1 MNPHVLIALSVS
13 LSVAADPKDAANK
26 ELSEFQGSWV
36 LISAVD
42 NGKALPDKEI
52 KRLRVTIRNNGF
64 QLEQDTRLISEGIF
78 TINPDRKLKEMDEI
92 HTLGRNKGKTYLAI
106 YELDGDRQRLC
117 FADARKPRPT
127 EFSSKPGSGHLLQ
140 VWKRERPN
148 PLVRTFTY
156 KKTKEGDLAIH
167 VHFPKDWKKED
178 KRPAIVFFFGGGWA
192 EAFPKHFEP
201 EAEHLASRGMV
212 AARADYRVKALH
224 GVTPDQ
230 CVEDARSVVRWLR
243 QNAGMLGVAPD
254 RIVAAGDSAGGHIAA
269 CAGCCP
275 ELETAGESPKI
286 SSRPNAMI
294 LYEPALRFHGE
305 GYAKLLERDDEKLA
319 RSITPLLHM
328 KRGLPPTLLIYGK
341 DDGFFP
347 HGEEFIKRSKEL
359 GNLARMFTAPGVTH
373 GGIYASPWRQ
383 RALQRVGEFL
393 ESLGYLEKTPATKL
407 P

>member
-1 MNPHVLIALSVS
+1 MKLQVLTALFVC
-13 LSVAADPKDAANK
+13 LLVAAEPKDAANK
-26 ELSEFQGSWV
+26 ELAKFQGGWV
-36 LISAVD
+36 LISATD
-42 NGKALPDKEI
+42 DGKALREKEI
-52 KRLRVTIRNNGF
+52 KQLRVTIRSNRF
-64 QLEQDTRLISEGIF
+64 QLEQNGRLIAEGIF
-78 TINPDRKLKEMDEI
+78 AINADKKPREMDAI
-92 HTLGRNKGKTYLAI
+92 HTLGRSNGKTYLAI
-106 YELDGDRQRLC
+106 YEIDRDQQRVC

-148 PLVRTFTY
+148 HRVRTFTY
-156 KKTKEGDLAIH
+156 KKTKQADLALH

-178 KRPAIVFFFGGGWA
+178 KRPAIVFFFGGGWV
-192 EAFPKHFEP
+192 EAFPRHFEP

-230 CVEDARSVVRWLR
+230 CVEDAKSAVRWLR
-243 QNAGMLGVAPD
+243 QNAGMLGVDPD
-254 RIVAAGDSAGGHIAA
+254 RIGAAGDSAGGHIAA

-275 ELETAGESPKI
+275 GLEAAGENLKI

-305 GYAKLLERDDEKLA
+305 GYAKLLEKDDEELA
-319 RSITPLLHM
+319 KSITPLMHLQ
-328 KRGLPPTLLIYGK
+328 KGLPPTLLIYGK

-347 HGEEFIKRSKEL
+347 HGEEFIKRSKEI
-359 GNLARMFTAPGVTH
+359 GNHAEMYIAPGVTH
-373 GGIYASPWRQ
+373 GGLYASPWRE
-383 RALQRVGEFL
+383 RALRRVDEFL
-393 ESLGYLEKTPATKL
+393 ESLRYLKKIPATKL